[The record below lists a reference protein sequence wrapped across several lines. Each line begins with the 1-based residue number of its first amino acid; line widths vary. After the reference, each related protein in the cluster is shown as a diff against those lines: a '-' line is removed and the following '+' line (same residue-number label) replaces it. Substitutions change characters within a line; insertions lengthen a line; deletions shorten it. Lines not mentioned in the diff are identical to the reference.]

1 MRTNKTKSQKENI
14 KEWLEDGLSITRAI
28 AYKQGF
34 GLNLPARINELK
46 NEGYKIDN
54 RPASDGSRE
63 KEYFLRVIN
72 AN

>member
-1 MRTNKTKSQKENI
+1 MQTNKIKSQKEKI
-14 KEWLEDGLSITRAI
+14 KEWLEDGLSITRAT

-46 NEGYKIDN
+46 KDGLKIDN
-54 RPASDGSRE
+54 RPATDGSRE
-63 KEYFLRVIN
+63 KEYFLRVMN